1 MEKPIVC
8 VVFSISYN
16 DTTPSVCLFDGEVR
30 VPAKGVKKGLILR
43 DLENLT
49 KSDNRLFVLGILGI
63 GIKPRPL
70 ERTCSEV
77 GSRGMAA

>member
-43 DLENLT
+43 DLENLS
-49 KSDNRLFVLGILGI
+49 KSDNGIFMVGI
-63 GIKPRPL
+63 F
-70 ERTCSEV
+70 
-77 GSRGMAA
+77 